1 MAKPNYKHQ
10 KKQREQQTRLKKE
23 EKLRKRSEKG
33 DVKDDTSA
41 VPQAPVTAS

>member
-23 EKLRKRSEKG
+23 EKLRKRTEKS
-33 DVKDDTSA
+33 DVKDDTA
-41 VPQAPVTAS
+41 VNPQTPVTGS